1 MVSTIKRWLGIDVLE
16 EENLRLV
23 KSALATKERFEL
35 HMGHIEDTRARV
47 GRENVTTQDH
57 EARIAFLENSLTAKP
72 TTAKIVPKTANWK
85 QFRTAAE
92 KASESEQENA

>member
-1 MVSTIKRWLGIDVLE
+1 MVSTIKRWLKKWLEVDVLE
-16 EENLRLV
+16 QENLILAKALKRHEENDKIFEEGLNQC
-23 KSALATKERFEL
+23 LADCKN
-35 HMGHIEDTRARV
+35 MPDIEV
-47 GRENVTTQDH
+47 
-57 EARIAFLENSLTAKP
+57 RIAFLENSLTAKP